1 MNNKTRTIDCPHC
14 EGTGIGYGG
23 PDSRCADC
31 RGRGYSF
38 ARDEDDDPPDGDFD
52 ESRFDGPMPG
62 DDE

>member
-1 MNNKTRTIDCPHC
+1 MTPYHDRYCPSC

-23 PDSRCADC
+23 PDSRCAVC
-31 RGRGYSF
+31 RGRGYPLPP
-38 ARDEDDDPPDGDFD
+38 ADDDPPDGDFD